1 MKAQQTN
8 IYHIVYKTT
17 NLVNKKIYIGVHSA
31 ANLLDDYIGSGRLLK
46 KAIKKYGKEYFK
58 REILFQFSTLK
69 ECYQK
74 EAELVTEDF
83 VKDENTYNVCVG
95 GRGGR
100 NGMVTARDV
109 EGNVFN
115 VFQGDERLKSGE
127 LFGIARNKVMI
138 KTKSG
143 EIIKVDKS
151 DERIKDDRSNI
162 FSTAKNKVPVKD
174 DNGNTFRVD
183 KNDPRLISGELKHVT
198 KNTIQVRD
206 NNGNH
211 FRVNTDDKRLQ
222 TGEILPQT
230 VGYVSVK
237 DSNGKTF
244 QVSKDDPRL
253 KNGELVGV
261 NSGKIYITNGIIN
274 TLIKKN
280 EEMPKG
286 FWKGRTLFK
295 KNNLL
300 N

>member
-17 NLVNKKIYIGVHSA
+17 NIANKKIYIGVHSTT
-31 ANLLDDYIGSGRLLK
+31 NLLDDYIGSGKILK

-58 REILFQFSTLK
+58 REILFQFSTLE

-74 EAELVTEDF
+74 EAELINEDF
-83 VKDENTYNVCVG
+83 VTDENTYNICVG
-95 GRGGR
+95 GKGGR

-109 EGNVFN
+109 DGNVFAI
-115 VFQGDERLKSGE
+115 FQGDERLKSGE

-138 KTKSG
+138 KTESG
-143 EIIKVDKS
+143 KIIKVDKN
-151 DERIKDDRSNI
+151 DERIKSDKSNI
-162 FSTAKNKVPVKD
+162 FSTAKNKVSVKD

-183 KNDPRLISGELKHVT
+183 KNDPRLLSGELKHVT

-211 FRVNTDDKRLQ
+211 FRVNTDDNRLQ
-222 TGEILPQT
+222 TGEIVPQT
-230 VGYVSVK
+230 VGFVSVK

-253 KNGELVGV
+253 KNRELVGV

-274 TLIKKN
+274 TLS
-280 EEMPKG
+280 ELPVG
-286 FWKGRTLFK
+286 
-295 KNNLL
+295 
-300 N
+300 